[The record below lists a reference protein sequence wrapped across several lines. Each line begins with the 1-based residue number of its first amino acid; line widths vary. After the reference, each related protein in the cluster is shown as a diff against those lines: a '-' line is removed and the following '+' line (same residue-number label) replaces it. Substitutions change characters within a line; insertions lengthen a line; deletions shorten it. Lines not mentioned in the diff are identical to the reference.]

1 MLLKPK
7 IIIASSIHFTRVLED
22 PNKGICAR
30 CSRHDD
36 CHNIKIRDKK
46 LSHYCFLQGI
56 INSVRSNLYNNQGL
70 KWNYFV
76 E

>member
-1 MLLKPK
+1 MLLKSK
-7 IIIASSIHFTRVLED
+7 IIITSSIHFTRVLED
-22 PNKGICAR
+22 SNKGICAR
-30 CSRHDD
+30 CSRPD

-46 LSHYCFLQGI
+46 LSHYCFQGV